1 MSVDNILSENAK
13 IDKNNNLVD
22 SVKLEVFSVLELC
35 VLVIDRLCSVLMYEF
50 ATELM
55 FIVVSILSLLIC

>member
-1 MSVDNILSENAK
+1 MSIDNMLSENAE
-13 IDKNNNLVD
+13 IDENSNLINF
-22 SVKLEVFSVLELC
+22 VKLEVFSILKLC
-35 VLVIDRLCSVLMYEF
+35 VLAIDRLCSVLMYEF